1 MNVRK
6 HEENTMKSDR
16 EQLVHHK
23 RIGILI
29 SIAGIVFAV
38 LTVGGESLFLTY
50 TGLAAAFGGLI
61 YMGIHLRCP
70 HCQRHWDSRMGIPEF
85 CPHCG
90 KRID

>member
-1 MNVRK
+1 
-6 HEENTMKSDR
+6 MKTDR

-29 SIAGIVFAV
+29 TIAGIVFA
-38 LTVGGESLFLTY
+38 LMTVEVESLFLAY
-50 TGLAAAFGGLI
+50 AGFAVAVGGLI

-70 HCQRHWDSRMGIPEF
+70 HCQRHWNSRMGIPDY

-90 KRID
+90 KRIE